1 MFAIFRKIFSAAKE
15 IKNLRYQV
23 ESLKCDLQQALAITE
38 RYMTLFKTTDKIQ
51 LLILRR
57 SLWTKK

>member
-1 MFAIFRKIFSAAKE
+1 MFAIFRKIFNAAKE

-23 ESLKCDLQQALAITE
+23 ESLKCDLHQALAITE